1 MTHAHRQG
9 IRRIVLLFREG
20 NLLLEEAVE
29 ALHDLCAKGGDATTP
44 PDTGT

>member
-1 MTHAHRQG
+1 MAHAHRLR
-9 IRRIVLLFREG
+9 IRQLVISFREG
-20 NLLLEEAVE
+20 NLLLEELVD